1 MATDYTQMMQA
12 TAMANMN
19 SDQRAAYQEQQQKQR
34 RTSSAITGAAG
45 IADIIGGGI
54 GQRQAESDI
63 DMYGA
68 ESDSIKEQMKN
79 LKAPGAM
86 DSETVAAAVRNATI
100 LGSGKPQEDSS
111 QLAAAK
117 MAMDSGADA
126 TKVQR
131 ALTEAEAQKDMR
143 DQSEQQGAFR
153 EGLGYAQQDANADY
167 QQEMGNLG
175 MDYDESQ
182 RALQMAQQESLLG
195 QQQKQGGIKNAIGS
209 GVNYLQSG
217 GMDQIK
223 GLFGGSDKNLNNNLE
238 EGTEER
244 DSDGT
249 LMSIINED
257 GLSQNP
263 NVDNTGY
270 DQQENGGRVL
280 YEDGGAVQKTPGAF
294 EHDNGDG
301 EFQEG
306 ENEMILMAQTANGL
320 EDTGIRQT
328 GGEFVINPEQAK
340 GMEKAYDRINKKKNP
355 SRQDLMALYEAV
367 RFLDEPQFD

>member
-1 MATDYTQMMQA
+1 MMQA
-12 TAMANMN
+12 QAMANM
-19 SDQRAAYQEQQQKQR
+19 SDPEKAAYLEQQQKQR
-34 RTSSAITGAAG
+34 RTGAAITGAAG

-54 GQRQAESDI
+54 GQRQAEGDI

-68 ESDSIKEQMKN
+68 ESDSIKEQMRN

-111 QLAAAK
+111 ELAAAK
-117 MAMDSGADA
+117 MAMESGADA

-143 DQSEQQGAFR
+143 ARDEQQGAFR
-153 EGLGYAQQDANADY
+153 EGLGYAQQDADAEY
-167 QQEMGNLG
+167 RQEMGNLG
-175 MDYDESQ
+175 MDYDEAQ
-182 RALQMAQQESLLG
+182 RALQMAQQESLMG

-223 GLFGGSDKNLNNNLE
+223 GLFGGSGE
-238 EGTEER
+238 EGNTLGAIS
-244 DSDGT
+244 DSVAAGT
-249 LMSIINED
+249 GVGEGG
-257 GLSQNP
+257 GLL
-263 NVDNTGY
+263 DILAK
-270 DQQENGGRVL
+270 QQANGGRVL

-294 EHDNGDG
+294 KHDDGDG
-301 EFQEG
+301 VYEEG
-306 ENEMILMAQTANGL
+306 ENEMILMAQKAGGL
-320 EDTGIRQT
+320 VDTGIRQT

>member
-1 MATDYTQMMQA
+1 MSTTWQQNQNAIAQ
-12 TAMANMN
+12 ANMTPE
-19 SDQRAAYQEQQQKQR
+19 QRATYQEQQQKQR
-34 RTSSAITGAAG
+34 RTGAAITGAAG
-45 IADIIGGGI
+45 IADVIGGSMA
-54 GQRQAESDI
+54 QNQAEGDI

-111 QLAAAK
+111 ELAAAK

-223 GLFGGSDKNLNNNLE
+223 GLFGGE
-238 EGTEER
+238 EPQGTPELT
-244 DSDGT
+244 DT
-249 LMSIINED
+249 LQAGQIETPFS
-257 GLSQNP
+257 GG
-263 NVDNTGY
+263 NTG
-270 DQQENGGRVL
+270 GLIR
-280 YEDGGAVQKTPGAF
+280 GAQGMQVQKTPGAF
-294 EHDNGDG
+294 KHDDGDG

-340 GMEKAYDRINKKKNP
+340 GMEKAYDKINKKKNP

>member
-1 MATDYTQMMQA
+1 MADPLTTLMQSQ
-12 TAMANMN
+12 AMANMDP
-19 SDQRAAYQEQQQKQR
+19 DQRAAYLEQQQQQR
-34 RTSSAITGAAG
+34 RTGAAITGAAG

-54 GQRQAESDI
+54 GQRRAESDI
-63 DMYGA
+63 DMLGA
-68 ESDSIKEQMKN
+68 ESDSIKEQMRN

-111 QLAAAK
+111 ELAAAK
-117 MAMDSGADA
+117 MAMESGADA

-131 ALTEAEAQKDMR
+131 ALTEAEAQKDIRAR
-143 DQSEQQGAFR
+143 DEQQGAFR
-153 EGLGYAQQDANADY
+153 EGLGYAQQDADAEY
-167 QQEMGNLG
+167 RQEMGNLG
-175 MDYDESQ
+175 MDYDEAQ
-182 RALQMAQQESLLG
+182 RALQMAQQESLMG
-195 QQQKQGGIKNAIGS
+195 QQQKQGGIKNLIGS

-223 GLFGGSDKNLNNNLE
+223 GLFGGGGGDTAANTTAGGGE
-238 EGTEER
+238 ENTFLTQTGGL
-244 DSDGT
+244 DGDPT
-249 LMSIINED
+249 TPFA
-257 GLSQNP
+257 Q
-263 NVDNTGY
+263 
-270 DQQENGGRVL
+270 GGV
-280 YEDGGAVQKTPGAF
+280 VQKTPGAF

-340 GMEKAYDRINKKKNP
+340 GMEKAYDKIRRKKDP
-355 SRQDLMALYEAV
+355 SRADLMALFEAV

>member
-1 MATDYTQMMQA
+1 MPITNPSTSPLTALMLSQA
-12 TAMANMN
+12 TANMT
-19 SDQRAAYQEQQQKQR
+19 DEERATYQETQQKQR
-34 RTSSAITGAAG
+34 RTGAAITGAAG
-45 IADIIGGGI
+45 IADVIGGSMT
-54 GQRQAESDI
+54 QNQAEGDI
-63 DMYGA
+63 DVYGA
-68 ESDSIKEQMKN
+68 ESDSIKEQMRN

-86 DSETVAAAVRNATI
+86 DSDTVAAAVRNATI

-111 QLAAAK
+111 ELAAAK
-117 MAMDSGADA
+117 MAMESGADA

-143 DQSEQQGAFR
+143 ARGEQQGAFR
-153 EGLGYAQQDANADY
+153 EGLGYAQQDANTDY

-182 RALQMAQQESLLG
+182 RAMQMAQQESLMG

-223 GLFGGSDKNLNNNLE
+223 GLFGGGGGDLSGATEVGGEGGLLDILNQF
-238 EGTEER
+238 GTE
-244 DSDGT
+244 G
-249 LMSIINED
+249 
-257 GLSQNP
+257 QA
-263 NVDNTGY
+263 
-270 DQQENGGRVL
+270 NGGRVL
-280 YEDGGAVQKTPGAF
+280 YEDGGVVQKTPGAF
-294 EHDNGDG
+294 KHDDGDG

-306 ENEMILMAQTANGL
+306 ENEMILMAQKAGGL
-320 EDTGIRQT
+320 VDTGIRQT
-328 GGEFVINPEQAK
+328 GGEFVINPKQAK

>member
-1 MATDYTQMMQA
+1 MSTTWQQNQNAIAQ
-12 TAMANMN
+12 ANMTPE
-19 SDQRAAYQEQQQKQR
+19 QRATYQEQQQKQN
-34 RTSSAITGAAG
+34 RTGAAITGAAG
-45 IADIIGGGI
+45 IADVIGGSMA
-54 GQRQAESDI
+54 QNQAEGDI

-182 RALQMAQQESLLG
+182 RALQMAQQESLMG
-195 QQQKQGGIKNAIGS
+195 QQQKQGGIKSAIGS

-270 DQQENGGRVL
+270 AQGGRIS

-340 GMEKAYDRINKKKNP
+340 GMEKAYDKINKKKNP

>member
-1 MATDYTQMMQA
+1 MAENTLTDLMQA
-12 TAMANMN
+12 QALSNM
-19 SDQRAAYQEQQQKQR
+19 STEDRATYQASQQKQR
-34 RTSSAITGAAG
+34 RTGAAITGAAG
-45 IADIIGGGI
+45 IADVIGGSMA
-54 GQRQAESDI
+54 QNQAEGDI

-143 DQSEQQGAFR
+143 ARDEQQGTFR

-223 GLFGGSDKNLNNNLE
+223 GGVQNLKDNLE
-238 EGTEER
+238 LRKDKKYADEQGWDPTEYIEEEEE
-244 DSDGT
+244 
-249 LMSIINED
+249 MA
-257 GLSQNP
+257 
-263 NVDNTGY
+263 
-270 DQQENGGRVL
+270 
-280 YEDGGAVQKTPGAF
+280 DGGVVQKTPGAF
-294 EHDNGDG
+294 KHDDGDG

-306 ENEMILMAQTANGL
+306 ENEMILMAQKAGGL
-320 EDTGIRQT
+320 VDTGIRQT
-328 GGEFVINPEQAK
+328 GGEFVINPKQAK

>member
-1 MATDYTQMMQA
+1 MADPLTTLMQSQ
-12 TAMANMN
+12 AMANM
-19 SDQRAAYQEQQQKQR
+19 SEPERAAYQETQQKQR
-34 RTSSAITGAAG
+34 RTGAAITGAAG

-68 ESDSIKEQMKN
+68 ESDSIKEQMRN

-111 QLAAAK
+111 ELAAAK
-117 MAMDSGADA
+117 MAMESGADA

-131 ALTEAEAQKDMR
+131 ALTEAEAQKDIRAR
-143 DQSEQQGAFR
+143 DEQQGAFR
-153 EGLGYAQQDANADY
+153 EGLGYAQQDADAEY
-167 QQEMGNLG
+167 RQEMGNLG

-182 RALQMAQQESLLG
+182 RALQMAQQESLMG
-195 QQQKQGGIKNAIGS
+195 QQQKQGGIKSAIGS

-223 GLFGGSDKNLNNNLE
+223 GLFGGSGE
-238 EGTEER
+238 EGNTLGAIS
-244 DSDGT
+244 DSVAAGT
-249 LMSIINED
+249 GVGEGG
-257 GLSQNP
+257 GLL
-263 NVDNTGY
+263 DILAK
-270 DQQENGGRVL
+270 QQANGGRVS

-294 EHDNGDG
+294 KHDDGDG

>member
-12 TAMANMN
+12 QAMANM
-19 SDQRAAYQEQQQKQR
+19 SDPDKAAYLEQQQKQK
-34 RTSSAITGAAG
+34 RTGAAITGAAG
-45 IADIIGGGI
+45 IADVIGGSMA
-54 GQRQAESDI
+54 QNQAEGDI

-182 RALQMAQQESLLG
+182 RALQMAQQESLMG

-223 GLFGGSDKNLNNNLE
+223 GLFGGEGEDTAANTTAGGGE
-238 EGTEER
+238 ENTFLTQTGGL
-244 DSDGT
+244 DGDPT
-249 LMSIINED
+249 TPFA
-257 GLSQNP
+257 Q
-263 NVDNTGY
+263 
-270 DQQENGGRVL
+270 GGV
-280 YEDGGAVQKTPGAF
+280 VQKTPGAF
-294 EHDNGDG
+294 KHDDGDG
-301 EFQEG
+301 VYEEG
-306 ENEMILMAQTANGL
+306 ENEMILMAQKAGGL
-320 EDTGIRQT
+320 VDTGIRQT

-340 GMEKAYDRINKKKNP
+340 GMELAYDKINKKKNP

>member
-1 MATDYTQMMQA
+1 MPTTNPLTALMQSQ
-12 TAMANMN
+12 AMANMTPE
-19 SDQRAAYQEQQQKQR
+19 DRATYQASQQKQK

-54 GQRQAESDI
+54 SQNQAEGDI

-86 DSETVAAAVRNATI
+86 DSDTVAAAVRNATI

-111 QLAAAK
+111 ELAAAK

-143 DQSEQQGAFR
+143 ARGEQQGAFR
-153 EGLGYAQQDANADY
+153 EGLGYAQQDANTDY

-223 GLFGGSDKNLNNNLE
+223 GLFGGGGEDTAADTTAGGGE
-238 EGTEER
+238 ENTFLTQTGGL
-244 DSDGT
+244 DGDPT
-249 LMSIINED
+249 TPFA
-257 GLSQNP
+257 Q
-263 NVDNTGY
+263 
-270 DQQENGGRVL
+270 GGV
-280 YEDGGAVQKTPGAF
+280 VQKTPGAF
-294 EHDNGDG
+294 KHDDGDG

-306 ENEMILMAQTANGL
+306 ENEMILMAQKAGGL
-320 EDTGIRQT
+320 VDTGIRQT
-328 GGEFVINPEQAK
+328 GGEFVINPKQAK

>member
-1 MATDYTQMMQA
+1 MSTTWEQSQNAIAQ
-12 TAMANMN
+12 ANMTPE
-19 SDQRAAYQEQQQKQR
+19 QRAAYQEQQQKQR
-34 RTSSAITGAAG
+34 RTGAAITGAAG
-45 IADIIGGGI
+45 IADVIGGSMA
-54 GQRQAESDI
+54 QNQAEGDI

-195 QQQKQGGIKNAIGS
+195 QQQKQGGIKSAVGS

-223 GLFGGSDKNLNNNLE
+223 GLFGGSGE
-238 EGTEER
+238 EGNTLGAIS
-244 DSDGT
+244 DSVAAGT
-249 LMSIINED
+249 GVGEGG
-257 GLSQNP
+257 GLL
-263 NVDNTGY
+263 DILAR
-270 DQQENGGRVL
+270 QQANGGRVL

-294 EHDNGDG
+294 KHDDGDG

-340 GMEKAYDRINKKKNP
+340 GMELAYDRINKKKNP

>member
-1 MATDYTQMMQA
+1 MSTTWEQSQNAIAQ
-12 TAMANMN
+12 ANMN
-19 SDQRAAYQEQQQKQR
+19 PEQRAAYQEQQQKQR
-34 RTSSAITGAAG
+34 RTGAAITGAAG
-45 IADIIGGGI
+45 IADVIGGNMA
-54 GQRQAESDI
+54 QNQAEGDI

-195 QQQKQGGIKNAIGS
+195 QQQKQGGIKSAVGS

-223 GLFGGSDKNLNNNLE
+223 GLFGGSGE
-238 EGTEER
+238 EGNTLGAIS
-244 DSDGT
+244 DSVAAGT
-249 LMSIINED
+249 GVGEGG
-257 GLSQNP
+257 GLLDILAN
-263 NVDNTGY
+263 
-270 DQQENGGRVL
+270 QQANGGRVS

-294 EHDNGDG
+294 KHDDGDG

>member
-1 MATDYTQMMQA
+1 MSNGTFNQNAYM
-12 TAMANMN
+12 MANM
-19 SDQRAAYQEQQQKQR
+19 SEPERAVYQEQQQQQR
-34 RTSSAITGAAG
+34 RTGAAITGAAG

-68 ESDSIKEQMKN
+68 ESDSIKEQMRN

-111 QLAAAK
+111 ELAAAK
-117 MAMDSGADA
+117 MAMESGADA

-131 ALTEAEAQKDMR
+131 ALTEAEAQKDIRAR
-143 DQSEQQGAFR
+143 DEQQGTFR
-153 EGLGYAQQDANADY
+153 EGLGYAQQDADAEY
-167 QQEMGNLG
+167 RQEMGNLG

-182 RALQMAQQESLLG
+182 RALQMAQQESLMG
-195 QQQKQGGIKNAIGS
+195 QQQKQGGIKNLIGS

-223 GLFGGSDKNLNNNLE
+223 GLFGGGGGDLSGVTKVGGEGGLLDILNQF
-238 EGTEER
+238 GTK
-244 DSDGT
+244 G
-249 LMSIINED
+249 
-257 GLSQNP
+257 QA
-263 NVDNTGY
+263 
-270 DQQENGGRVL
+270 NGGRVS
-280 YEDGGAVQKTPGAF
+280 YEDGGVVQKTPGAF

-340 GMEKAYDRINKKKNP
+340 GMEKAYDKIRRKKDP
-355 SRQDLMALYEAV
+355 SRADLMALFEAV

>member
-1 MATDYTQMMQA
+1 MSTTWQQNQNAIAQ
-12 TAMANMN
+12 ANMTPE
-19 SDQRAAYQEQQQKQR
+19 QRATYQEQQQKQN
-34 RTSSAITGAAG
+34 RTGAAITGAAG
-45 IADIIGGGI
+45 IADVIGGSMA
-54 GQRQAESDI
+54 QNQAEGDI

-182 RALQMAQQESLLG
+182 RALQMAQQESLMG

-223 GLFGGSDKNLNNNLE
+223 GLFGGGEE
-238 EGTEER
+238 EGTPELT
-244 DSDGT
+244 DT
-249 LMSIINED
+249 LQADQIETPFS
-257 GLSQNP
+257 GG
-263 NVDNTGY
+263 NTG
-270 DQQENGGRVL
+270 GL
-280 YEDGGAVQKTPGAF
+280 ITGAQGMQVQKTPGAF
-294 EHDNGDG
+294 KHDDGDG

-340 GMEKAYDRINKKKNP
+340 GMEKAYDKINKKKNP